1 VLAIKVFIITS
12 LEVFRVLC
20 FTIKGV
26 STYNFEV
33 GCVFKIGAVILT
45 NTLSAFKSPPVV
57 YNPVKVFAEASFA
70 VESNT
75 VYNPSVLAIVKSPPL
90 IVSNLVKIYAV

>member
-1 VLAIKVFIITS
+1 
-12 LEVFRVLC
+12 
-20 FTIKGV
+20 
-26 STYNFEV
+26 
-33 GCVFKIGAVILT
+33 
-45 NTLSAFKSPPVV
+45 LSAFKSPPVV